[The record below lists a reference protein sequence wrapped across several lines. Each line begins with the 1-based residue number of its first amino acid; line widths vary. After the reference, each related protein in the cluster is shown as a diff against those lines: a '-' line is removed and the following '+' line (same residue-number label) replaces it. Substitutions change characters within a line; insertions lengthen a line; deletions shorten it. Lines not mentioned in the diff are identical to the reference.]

1 MIITLNDK
9 DYNLYFS
16 IASIDYLDR
25 EYYVEASGVKFGFG
39 VGMVYQQI
47 AMKNVVGIFNA
58 IKACLINKDVKDDA
72 IEDFIVKVAEDDNL
86 DKLCEELIDELKKQP
101 LTRKSVADLTK
112 RIESVTEEK
121 TKTKVTKK

>member
-1 MIITLNDK
+1 MIITLNNK

-16 IASIDYLDR
+16 IAGIDFLDR

-58 IKACLINKDVKDDA
+58 IKACLINKNVKDDV
-72 IEDFIVKVAEDDNL
+72 IEDYIVKVAEDDKL
-86 DKLCEELIDELKKQP
+86 EELCEELIDELKKQP

-112 RIESVTEEK
+112 RIEDVQEEQANK
-121 TKTKVTKK
+121 KHTKK

>member
-1 MIITLNDK
+1 MVITLNNK

-16 IASIDYLDR
+16 IAGIDFLDR
-25 EYYVEASGVKFGFG
+25 EYYVEANGVKFGFG

-58 IKACLINKDVKDDA
+58 IKACLINKNVKDSI
-72 IEDFIVKVAEDDNL
+72 IEDYIVKVAEDD
-86 DKLCEELIDELKKQP
+86 KIEQLCEDLIDELKKQP

-112 RIESVTEEK
+112 RIENVTEEK
-121 TKTKVTKK
+121 TNIKHTKK

>member
-47 AMKNVVGIFNA
+47 AMKNVVGIF
-58 IKACLINKDVKDDA
+58 KAVKAGLINKNIKDSV
-72 IEDFIVKVAEDDNL
+72 IEEFIVKKAEE
-86 DKLCEELIDELKKQP
+86 DKLDELCEGLIDELKKQP
-101 LTRKSVADLTK
+101 LTKKAVEELTK
-112 RIESVTEEK
+112 RIENVQENQVNLER
-121 TKTKVTKK
+121 TKK

>member
-1 MIITLNDK
+1 MVITLNNK

-16 IASIDYLDR
+16 IAGIDFLDR

-58 IKACLINKDVKDDA
+58 IKACLINKNVKDDV
-72 IEDFIVKVAEDDNL
+72 IEDYIVKVAEE
-86 DKLCEELIDELKKQP
+86 DKLEELCEELIDELKKQP

-112 RIESVTEEK
+112 RIEDVQEEQVK
-121 TKTKVTKK
+121 QKLTKK